1 MRVRSLSIKNFRGV
15 KELIWNLPAEQR
27 LITLVG
33 AGDTGKSTIL
43 DAIHYLLGDRWNIP
57 FADTDFYGVDVTNPI
72 VIKAVLVD
80 LPDAIRRES
89 AFGLW
94 LSGLDANGEVHQD
107 PRDAYTPALIVS
119 LTVDSSLEPKW
130 AAERKDGQTHA
141 LTTSHRSHFS
151 TFKVDDRS
159 DTQLRWSRTSSL
171 GRISSRDGGE
181 REALAAASRAA
192 REALADHNNL
202 SLAELA
208 TQIQERINSIGS
220 GNFSDIKPGLDTS
233 RSSMG
238 AALAL
243 YENVVPLTSFG
254 LGSKRLASLA
264 IQQLAA
270 GNRSIAVVDE
280 IEDGLE
286 PHRAVRLLEYLL
298 AEDFYSQV
306 IVTTHSPVIVEQAQI
321 ENLAT
326 VTAQDGV
333 LTVTSLGGADERLQR
348 LRRTR
353 PSSFLGRR
361 IVITEGATEHG
372 LLLSCIRTWDEDRS
386 ALGLSTSAGEGVAL
400 QHGEGGSE
408 VAPRA
413 TAFRL
418 LGYDVAGLM
427 DNDDRSVDAAVA
439 EAGVA
444 GAIIFRWN
452 YGFNLETQLVSQLSE
467 NELSEFLQLAVAR
480 RSSESTVINDLTDAA
495 DGLVISSLAV
505 ADWITTNT
513 SIDVARTTVA
523 KAAIDKKWFKEV
535 PGGRELGLWLM
546 DHRTSPGV
554 TDTMATLERLHAFI
568 FGDAVPASAAEVSA
582 SDEHAAE

>member
-1 MRVRSLSIKNFRGV
+1 MRVRRLSIKNFRGI
-15 KELIWNLPAEQR
+15 KELNWNLPAEQR
-27 LITLVG
+27 LIALVG

-43 DAIHYLLGDRWNIP
+43 DAIHYLLGDRWSIP

-94 LSGLDANGEVHQD
+94 LSGLGANGEVYQD
-107 PRDAYTPALIVS
+107 PQDEYTPALIVS
-119 LTVDSSLEPKW
+119 LTVESSLEPKW
-130 AAERKDGQTHA
+130 AVERKDGQTHA
-141 LTTSHRSHFS
+141 LTASQRSHFS

-159 DTQLRWSRTSSL
+159 DTQLRWSRTSPL
-171 GRISSRDGGE
+171 GRISARDGGE

-208 TQIQERINSIGS
+208 KQIQERINNIGG
-220 GNFSDIKPGLDTS
+220 GNFRDIKPGLDTS

-270 GNRSIAVVDE
+270 GGRSVAVVDE

-286 PHRAVRLLEYLL
+286 PHRAVRLLDYLL
-298 AEDFYSQV
+298 AEDVYSQV

-326 VTAQDGV
+326 VTAHDGV
-333 LTVTSLGGADERLQR
+333 VTVTSLGEADERLQR
-348 LRRTR
+348 LRRSR

-361 IVITEGATEHG
+361 IVITEGGTEHG
-372 LLLSCIRTWDEDRS
+372 LLLSCIRAWDDDRS
-386 ALGLSTSAGEGVAL
+386 AIGLSTSAGEGVAL

-408 VAPRA
+408 VAPRVA
-413 TAFRL
+413 AFRL

-439 EAGVA
+439 EAEEA
-444 GAIIFRWN
+444 GAIIIRWGD
-452 YGFNLETQLVSQLSE
+452 GFNLETQLVSQLTE
-467 NELSEFLQLAVAR
+467 NELSELLQLAVAR
-480 RSSESTVINDLTDAA
+480 RSSASTVINDLTDAT
-495 DGLVISSLAV
+495 DGFEIPSLEV
-505 ADWITTNT
+505 ADWIMVNT
-513 SIDVARTTVA
+513 SLDVARATVA
-523 KAAIDKKWFKEV
+523 KAAIDKKWFKDV
-535 PGGRELGLWLM
+535 AGGSALGRWLM
-546 DHRTSPGV
+546 DRRASPGV
-554 TDTMATLERLHAFI
+554 ADIMATLECVQEFI
-568 FGDAVPASAAEVSA
+568 FGSPDPASAAEVSVN
-582 SDEHAAE
+582 DEHDGE